1 MDKGEEGCP
10 APHRATVSHNDTN
23 LTPHIYN
30 ARNLWYVTV
39 VNTSNNNSK
48 WHNCAMSE
56 RGNFMRLNSWSGTAT
71 QQPLSFMQVV
81 ASAADHSTAE
91 RSDTPHLRK

>member
-1 MDKGEEGCP
+1 
-10 APHRATVSHNDTN
+10 
-23 LTPHIYN
+23 
-30 ARNLWYVTV
+30 
-39 VNTSNNNSK
+39 
-48 WHNCAMSE
+48 MSE